1 MVSTRSSS
9 ASSSSSSKPPSKPK
23 PLAAASSKFPYDLPY
38 ASLCLRTHPR
48 LYRTG
53 VGEQGVLMVEPYKSE
68 LLPSWRFKD
77 PAAARTSSTA
87 LLAAFRAYLEEDD
100 FVGADMARK
109 FIQMGYTR
117 ARRYANHTGGK
128 KYAEPKQKGVKAKQ
142 IPRLAPE
149 SQDPDK
155 VEAARIFKAVL
166 DDQVW
171 TDKRYTAMREEHVQ
185 WAKQTPWPTKD
196 DQEVQKA
203 ILHDP
208 GQRQHTVSPAMTNIV
223 QAADSSA
230 AAASKASQ
238 QDASPE
244 LTARDA
250 VDHDDNNS
258 NADDD
263 EGEDDDDE
271 EQEADD
277 NAQDGSVAEENEQ
290 DDAEEEDEE
299 EESDEGGD
307 VGLSYLL
314 EDHDDDDEDDDDFEE
329 SHDEDDDD
337 DPEIQESDDEDS
349 TPASSHKR
357 KKPSTA
363 TTSAKRT
370 RGST

>member
-1 MVSTRSSS
+1 MLCRLVAAVDRVDLRLFACAWIAERAHSLFRLSHRPTAPNLHTNTCFDPLAHTTIRLSSMAHPCRLLSMVSTRSSS

-149 SQDPDK
+149 LQDPDK

-208 GQRQHTVSPAMTNIV
+208 GQRQVR
-223 QAADSSA
+223 
-230 AAASKASQ
+230 KAQ
-238 QDASPE
+238 
-244 LTARDA
+244 
-250 VDHDDNNS
+250 
-258 NADDD
+258 
-263 EGEDDDDE
+263 
-271 EQEADD
+271 
-277 NAQDGSVAEENEQ
+277 
-290 DDAEEEDEE
+290 
-299 EESDEGGD
+299 
-307 VGLSYLL
+307 
-314 EDHDDDDEDDDDFEE
+314 
-329 SHDEDDDD
+329 
-337 DPEIQESDDEDS
+337 
-349 TPASSHKR
+349 
-357 KKPSTA
+357 
-363 TTSAKRT
+363 
-370 RGST
+370 